1 MIEVHNLTKEF
12 VKYEKEKGLK
22 GLLKGFFNAKK
33 VVTKAVDNISFSIA
47 EGEMVGYIGA
57 NGAGKS
63 TTIKMLTGILTPS
76 SGEVKVDG
84 IIPYKDRVPN
94 AKNIGVV
101 FGQRTQLW
109 WDLPL
114 SESFLILREI
124 YEVPQKDYDDR
135 MAFFN
140 EILNLDEFIKSP
152 VRTLSL
158 GQRMRADIAASLLH
172 NPKVLYL
179 DEPTIGLDVNAK
191 QKMRDAIKMMNQT
204 YKTTVILTTHDL
216 DDIQELCNRILII
229 DKGKIIYDGSLQEIK
244 DNYGTTKRIE
254 FEVRD
259 ELDEEKL
266 NLAAVFDIDPEE
278 IEITR
283 EDKKL
288 SIVFPKHKISVA
300 EMTQEIL
307 RRFDVQDISI
317 FDANIER
324 IVAKIYDE
332 GKVRV

>member
-1 MIEVHNLTKEF
+1 MIEVSNLTKEF

-33 VVTKAVDNISFSIA
+33 VVKKAVDNVSFSIA

-76 SGEVKVDG
+76 SGEVKVNG

-94 AKNIGVV
+94 ARNIGVV

-124 YEVPQKDYDDR
+124 YEIPQKDYDDR

-140 EILNLDEFIKSP
+140 DILNLDDFIKSP

-179 DEPTIGLDVNAK
+179 DEPTIGLDVRAK
-191 QKMRDAIKMMNQT
+191 QKMRDAIKLMNQT

-229 DKGKIIYDGSLQEIK
+229 DKGKIIYDGSLSEIREK
-244 DNYGTTKRIE
+244 YGTTKRIE
-254 FEVRD
+254 CEVKD
-259 ELDEEKL
+259 ELDDEKMDF
-266 NLAAVFDIDPEE
+266 ASCFDIDPNEL
-278 IEITR
+278 EITH

-300 EMTQEIL
+300 QMTEEIL

-332 GKVRV
+332 GKVRL